1 MQCSYSRSLGRAVLI
16 GHHGDEQV
24 GDAGPAHFAQRGE
37 LLTIDTIEQQN
48 AATEHLALVNWLE
61 HPCSCRSFGIHHYFH
76 IARLEF
82 FHAAS
87 EYDAATIDEHHV
99 REYVL
104 DLIDLMGGDHDG
116 AGAIEVVV
124 EQGIVELLAI
134 QDVEAKRRLGQHQQF
149 RVHGHDQSEV

>member
-16 GHHGDEQV
+16 GHHCDEQV
-24 GDAGPAHFAQRGE
+24 GDAGPAHFAERSE

-61 HPCSCRSFGIHHYFH
+61 HPCSCRFFGIHHHFH

-87 EYDAATIDEHHV
+87 EYDAATIDEHHIS
-99 REYVL
+99 ENVL
-104 DLIDLMGGDHDG
+104 DLVHLMCGDHNG
-116 AGAIEVVV
+116 AAAIEVVV
-124 EQGIVELLAI
+124 EQGIVELLAK
-134 QDVEAKRRLGQHQQF
+134 QNVETKGWLVQHQQP
-149 RVHGHDQSEV
+149 RVNGHDQS